1 MLGAEERD
9 TIYMG
14 FPGERPPYYAYEAVQ
29 IFNDCSA
36 FPVLVPERPLPENS
50 AKSGIWLQK
59 NGERKEIPYFAAASE
74 KMEHKL
80 QKREIYKIM
89 NHFTGYWSPWG
100 CMTGVRPAK
109 IVNGLLHAGNTPET
123 AIRELEEFYL
133 ITPEKARLAVET
145 AQNQE
150 SFLQMQQR
158 HPENIAI
165 YVGIP
170 FCPTRCLYC
179 SFPSHPI
186 EKYLKSVDLYL
197 ALLEQ
202 ELRTVIPAVLQRG
215 LRIESLYIG
224 GGTPTSLQELQFG
237 RFLEFLTDVV
247 NPAGLQEFS
256 LEAGRPDSITEAKLK
271 LAKEAGV
278 TRISINPQTMND
290 DTLMLIGRRHMA
302 DDLERAF
309 SLARHSGFDNIN
321 MDLIAGLPGEDLEDF
336 MHTLERISTMR
347 PDSLTVHTLS
357 VKRAADLKRD
367 ARSAMLRHDVTGKM
381 VSLARNAA
389 NELGMIP
396 FYMYRQK
403 NMLGNHENV
412 SYCRPGCESPYNIH
426 IMEEDQTIFAFGAGG
441 VSKISLLSS
450 GGEREIERSFN
461 VKSVEDYLARSGEMA
476 ERKLLLLSELEKKT
490 RETRQL

>member
-1 MLGAEERD
+1 
-9 TIYMG
+9 
-14 FPGERPPYYAYEAVQ
+14 
-29 IFNDCSA
+29 
-36 FPVLVPERPLPENS
+36 
-50 AKSGIWLQK
+50 
-59 NGERKEIPYFAAASE
+59 
-74 KMEHKL
+74 
-80 QKREIYKIM
+80 
-89 NHFTGYWSPWG
+89 
-100 CMTGVRPAK
+100 
-109 IVNGLLHAGNTPET
+109 
-123 AIRELEEFYL
+123 
-133 ITPEKARLAVET
+133 
-145 AQNQE
+145 
-150 SFLQMQQR
+150 
-158 HPENIAI
+158 
-165 YVGIP
+165 
-170 FCPTRCLYC
+170 
-179 SFPSHPI
+179 
-186 EKYLKSVDLYL
+186 
-197 ALLEQ
+197 
-202 ELRTVIPAVLQRG
+202 
-215 LRIESLYIG
+215 
-224 GGTPTSLQELQFG
+224 
-237 RFLEFLTDVV
+237 
-247 NPAGLQEFS
+247 
-256 LEAGRPDSITEAKLK
+256 
-271 LAKEAGV
+271 
-278 TRISINPQTMND
+278 MND

-302 DDLERAF
+302 DDIERAF